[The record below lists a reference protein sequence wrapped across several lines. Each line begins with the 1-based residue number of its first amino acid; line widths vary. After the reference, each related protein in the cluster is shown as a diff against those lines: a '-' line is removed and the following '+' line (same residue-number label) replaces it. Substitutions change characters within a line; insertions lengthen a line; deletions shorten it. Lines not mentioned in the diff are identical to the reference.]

1 MKQSLPSFDH
11 VPFYAYLIRLN
22 NLSVGSIQK
31 ISVSSD
37 RQEVQTIRE
46 IGNSRGAEI
55 KEFTWGG
62 VNTTI
67 DIERIELYSSS
78 LMQALGYPLF
88 YNLEDFN
95 FTFDIQELVLKST
108 GDPYLKNITSI
119 KRPNEDYARNSG
131 DGPNGRRFLNNGA
144 ALDQAVVTRGTQLIE
159 PDNQLVRNITYKD
172 CIPTRWTKTVDR
184 GTLHVIETMQV
195 RCRTIKVISYAGS
208 WNPEG

>member
-1 MKQSLPSFDH
+1 MARQSLPYFDH

-22 NLSVGSIQK
+22 NLNVGSIQK
-31 ISVSSD
+31 ISVNSD

-88 YNLEDFN
+88 YSLEDFN
-95 FTFDIQELVLKST
+95 FTFDIQELVMKAD
-108 GDPYLKNITSI
+108 GDPKIKEHMSI
-119 KRPNEDYARNSG
+119 KSPREDYSREPGKGDSG
-131 DGPNGRRFLNNGA
+131 RQPLVGRS
-144 ALDQAVVTRGTQLIE
+144 DVSVTRWSELEQASTS
-159 PDNQLVRNITYKD
+159 LVRNITYKD
-172 CIPTRWTKTVDR
+172 CIPVRWTKTVDR

-195 RCRTIKVISYAGS
+195 RCRKIKVISYAGS

>member
-1 MKQSLPSFDH
+1 MTRRSLPYFDH

-31 ISVSSD
+31 ITVNSD

-46 IGNSRGAEI
+46 VGNSRGAEI

-78 LMQALGYPLF
+78 LMQALGYSLF
-88 YNLEDFN
+88 YSLEDFN
-95 FTFDIQELVLKST
+95 FTFDIQELVMKS
-108 GDPYLKNITSI
+108 
-119 KRPNEDYARNSG
+119 SG
-131 DGPNGRRFLNNGA
+131 DSNPYRFGYLPLAPTLEEAQEGNS
-144 ALDQAVVTRGTQLIE
+144 
-159 PDNQLVRNITYKD
+159 LVRNITYKD

-184 GTLHVIETMQV
+184 GTIQVIETMQV
-195 RCRTIKVISYAGS
+195 RCRTIKVVSYSGS